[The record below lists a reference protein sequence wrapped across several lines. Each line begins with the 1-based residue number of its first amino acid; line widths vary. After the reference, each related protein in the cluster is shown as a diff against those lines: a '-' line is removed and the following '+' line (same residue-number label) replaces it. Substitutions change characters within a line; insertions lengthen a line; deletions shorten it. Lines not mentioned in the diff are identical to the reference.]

1 MADSITLD
9 ALMQSKGHTALQVQ
23 KPASVEA
30 VRAQV
35 EELSPEQKARVEEVK
50 NSIDLMDSQ
59 AALQYGVGAQ
69 RNISSF
75 SDNILTQVRSKDSGY
90 VGELMSD
97 LVLKV
102 KEVDVDGLDEGFW
115 DKIPFLKNASRA
127 VKKFMQRY
135 EKLEVQ
141 IDRIEQQ
148 LDQARMQMLK
158 DITMF
163 DGLYEKNLEY
173 FRELQI
179 YIAAGEEKLQELQET
194 TLPQLRAEAAAKGD
208 AMSAQ
213 VVRDFEDTVNRFEK
227 KIHDLKL
234 SKTVAIQTAP
244 QIRLIQNNDKM
255 LVDKIQTAVLNTIPI
270 WKSQIV
276 IALGL
281 SRQQKVLHRQ
291 SREDG
296 PKRLNQK
303 RHSLVTLL
311 LPMCLARRAFT
322 ACTAAAQK
330 PRIRNPKNGSAGA
343 SPRIPESKPEASHA
357 SPVRSQP
364 RRAAC
369 AHRKIPAPIVQ
380 PSASARTAGRTCVG
394 AYSFRRE
401 STMELAICSAAVIPS
416 AAIDPG
422 NQRSASSAAGIQ
434 QAAEI
439 ASTMPGRA
447 QPGRKFPATHRT
459 TAASTDCTRM
469 RIAKGSACESEKHT
483 AAGYMPSAAT
493 RSGLR
498 SSSPFPN
505 TAPIRRRSPF
515 CFTADV
521 PPFGARRSRPDQ
533 APARTRWRSGRQSRP
548 FARMRPHGA
557 FPSAAPRPARR
568 TRSGLLWC
576 AEK

>member
-50 NSIDLMDSQ
+50 NSIDLIDSQ
-59 AALQYGVGAQ
+59 TVLQYGVGAQ

-102 KEVDVDGLDEGFW
+102 KEVDVDGLDEGFL
-115 DKIPFLKNASRA
+115 DKLPFLKNASRA

-208 AMSAQ
+208 AMSTQ

-255 LVDKIQTAVLNTIPI
+255 LVDKIQTAILSTIPL

-281 SRQQKVLHRQ
+281 HRQ
-291 SREDG
+291 ESVLKMQRSVSDAT
-296 PKRLNQK
+296 N
-303 RHSLVTLL
+303 TLL
-311 LPMCLARRAFT
+311 TKNAELLRQNSTEVAR
-322 ACTAAAQK
+322 
-330 PRIRNPKNGSAGA
+330 
-343 SPRIPESKPEASHA
+343 ESERGIVDLETLKKVNADLISTIEETIKI
-357 SPVRSQP
+357 QQEG
-364 RRAAC
+364 RAARQN
-369 AHRKIPAPIVQ
+369 AETELLSIEQKLKEALL
-380 PSASARTAGRTCVG
+380 TA
-394 AYSFRRE
+394 
-401 STMELAICSAAVIPS
+401 
-416 AAIDPG
+416 
-422 NQRSASSAAGIQ
+422 IQ
-434 QAAEI
+434 
-439 ASTMPGRA
+439 
-447 QPGRKFPATHRT
+447 
-459 TAASTDCTRM
+459 
-469 RIAKGSACESEKHT
+469 
-483 AAGYMPSAAT
+483 
-493 RSGLR
+493 
-498 SSSPFPN
+498 
-505 TAPIRRRSPF
+505 
-515 CFTADV
+515 
-521 PPFGARRSRPDQ
+521 
-533 APARTRWRSGRQSRP
+533 
-548 FARMRPHGA
+548 
-557 FPSAAPRPARR
+557 
-568 TRSGLLWC
+568 
-576 AEK
+576 

>member
-1 MADSITLD
+1 MAEHITLD
-9 ALMQSKGHTALQVQ
+9 ALMQSSSHTALQVQ
-23 KPASVEA
+23 EPASMET

-75 SDNILTQVRSKDSGY
+75 SDHILTQVRSKDSGY

-102 KEVDVDGLDEGFW
+102 KEVDVDGLDEGFL
-115 DKIPFLKNASRA
+115 DKLPFLKNASRA

-179 YIAAGEEKLQELQET
+179 YIAAGEEKLKELQEI
-194 TLPQLRAEAAAKGD
+194 TLPQLHAEATAKGD

-255 LVDKIQTAVLNTIPI
+255 LVDKIQTAILSTIPL

-281 SRQQKVLHRQ
+281 HRQ
-291 SREDG
+291 ESVLKMQRSVSDAT
-296 PKRLNQK
+296 N
-303 RHSLVTLL
+303 TLL
-311 LPMCLARRAFT
+311 T
-322 ACTAAAQK
+322 
-330 PRIRNPKNGSAGA
+330 KNAELLRQNSTEVA
-343 SPRIPESKPEASHA
+343 
-357 SPVRSQP
+357 
-364 RRAAC
+364 
-369 AHRKIPAPIVQ
+369 
-380 PSASARTAGRTCVG
+380 
-394 AYSFRRE
+394 RE
-401 STMELAICSAAVIPS
+401 SERGIVDLETLKKVNADLISTIEETIKVQQEGRIARQNAEAELA
-416 AAIDPG
+416 
-422 NQRSASSAAGIQ
+422 GIEEQ
-434 QAAEI
+434 LKQ
-439 ASTMPGRA
+439 TLL
-447 QPGRKFPATHRT
+447 AT
-459 TAASTDCTRM
+459 A
-469 RIAKGSACESEKHT
+469 
-483 AAGYMPSAAT
+483 
-493 RSGLR
+493 
-498 SSSPFPN
+498 
-505 TAPIRRRSPF
+505 
-515 CFTADV
+515 
-521 PPFGARRSRPDQ
+521 
-533 APARTRWRSGRQSRP
+533 QSRS
-548 FARMRPHGA
+548 FGK
-557 FPSAAPRPARR
+557 S
-568 TRSGLLWC
+568 
-576 AEK
+576 

>member
-1 MADSITLD
+1 MET
-9 ALMQSKGHTALQVQ
+9 
-23 KPASVEA
+23 

-255 LVDKIQTAVLNTIPI
+255 LVDKIQTAILSTIPL

-281 SRQQKVLHRQ
+281 HRQ
-291 SREDG
+291 ESVLKMQRSVSDAT
-296 PKRLNQK
+296 N
-303 RHSLVTLL
+303 TLL
-311 LPMCLARRAFT
+311 TKNAELLRQNSTEVAR
-322 ACTAAAQK
+322 
-330 PRIRNPKNGSAGA
+330 
-343 SPRIPESKPEASHA
+343 ESERGIVDLQTLKKVNADLISTIEETIKI
-357 SPVRSQP
+357 QQEG
-364 RRAAC
+364 RAARQN
-369 AHRKIPAPIVQ
+369 AETELLSIEQKLKEALL
-380 PSASARTAGRTCVG
+380 TA
-394 AYSFRRE
+394 
-401 STMELAICSAAVIPS
+401 
-416 AAIDPG
+416 
-422 NQRSASSAAGIQ
+422 IQ
-434 QAAEI
+434 
-439 ASTMPGRA
+439 
-447 QPGRKFPATHRT
+447 
-459 TAASTDCTRM
+459 
-469 RIAKGSACESEKHT
+469 
-483 AAGYMPSAAT
+483 
-493 RSGLR
+493 
-498 SSSPFPN
+498 
-505 TAPIRRRSPF
+505 
-515 CFTADV
+515 
-521 PPFGARRSRPDQ
+521 
-533 APARTRWRSGRQSRP
+533 
-548 FARMRPHGA
+548 
-557 FPSAAPRPARR
+557 
-568 TRSGLLWC
+568 
-576 AEK
+576 

>member
-179 YIAAGEEKLQELQET
+179 YIAAGEEKLT
-194 TLPQLRAEAAAKGD
+194 G
-208 AMSAQ
+208 
-213 VVRDFEDTVNRFEK
+213 
-227 KIHDLKL
+227 
-234 SKTVAIQTAP
+234 
-244 QIRLIQNNDKM
+244 
-255 LVDKIQTAVLNTIPI
+255 
-270 WKSQIV
+270 
-276 IALGL
+276 IAGN
-281 SRQQKVLHRQ
+281 H
-291 SREDG
+291 
-296 PKRLNQK
+296 
-303 RHSLVTLL
+303 
-311 LPMCLARRAFT
+311 
-322 ACTAAAQK
+322 
-330 PRIRNPKNGSAGA
+330 
-343 SPRIPESKPEASHA
+343 
-357 SPVRSQP
+357 
-364 RRAAC
+364 
-369 AHRKIPAPIVQ
+369 PA
-380 PSASARTAGRTCVG
+380 
-394 AYSFRRE
+394 
-401 STMELAICSAAVIPS
+401 
-416 AAIDPG
+416 
-422 NQRSASSAAGIQ
+422 
-434 QAAEI
+434 
-439 ASTMPGRA
+439 
-447 QPGRKFPATHRT
+447 
-459 TAASTDCTRM
+459 
-469 RIAKGSACESEKHT
+469 
-483 AAGYMPSAAT
+483 
-493 RSGLR
+493 
-498 SSSPFPN
+498 
-505 TAPIRRRSPF
+505 
-515 CFTADV
+515 
-521 PPFGARRSRPDQ
+521 
-533 APARTRWRSGRQSRP
+533 
-548 FARMRPHGA
+548 
-557 FPSAAPRPARR
+557 AAPR
-568 TRSGLLWC
+568 RSGGQGRRHERPGGAGFRGHGKPL
-576 AEK
+576 

>member
-244 QIRLIQNNDKM
+244 QIRMIQNSDSVM
-255 LVDKIQTAVLNTIPI
+255 AEKIQSTLVNTIPL
-270 WKSQIV
+270 WKNQMI
-276 IALGL
+276 IALGVHH
-281 SRQQKVLHRQ
+281 STEAAKAQRQVSDMTNELLKKNAENLKMATIETAKESERGIVDMETLKQTNQ
-291 SREDG
+291 SLISTLDEVMKIQEDG
-296 PKRLNQK
+296 RQK
-303 RHSLVTLL
+303 R
-311 LPMCLARRAFT
+311 
-322 ACTAAAQK
+322 AAAEVELVQLENDIK
-330 PRIRNPKNGSAGA
+330 KKMLELSAGGQ
-343 SPRIPESKPEASHA
+343 H
-357 SPVRSQP
+357 
-364 RRAAC
+364 
-369 AHRKIPAPIVQ
+369 
-380 PSASARTAGRTCVG
+380 
-394 AYSFRRE
+394 
-401 STMELAICSAAVIPS
+401 
-416 AAIDPG
+416 
-422 NQRSASSAAGIQ
+422 
-434 QAAEI
+434 
-439 ASTMPGRA
+439 
-447 QPGRKFPATHRT
+447 
-459 TAASTDCTRM
+459 
-469 RIAKGSACESEKHT
+469 
-483 AAGYMPSAAT
+483 
-493 RSGLR
+493 
-498 SSSPFPN
+498 
-505 TAPIRRRSPF
+505 
-515 CFTADV
+515 
-521 PPFGARRSRPDQ
+521 
-533 APARTRWRSGRQSRP
+533 
-548 FARMRPHGA
+548 
-557 FPSAAPRPARR
+557 
-568 TRSGLLWC
+568 
-576 AEK
+576 

>member
-102 KEVDVDGLDEGFW
+102 KEVDVDGLDEGFL
-115 DKIPFLKNASRA
+115 DKLPFLKNASRA

-213 VVRDFEDTVNRFEK
+213 VVWDFEDTVNRFEK

-255 LVDKIQTAVLNTIPI
+255 LVDKIQTAILSTIPL

-281 SRQQKVLHRQ
+281 HRQ
-291 SREDG
+291 ESVLKMQRSVSDAT
-296 PKRLNQK
+296 N
-303 RHSLVTLL
+303 TLL
-311 LPMCLARRAFT
+311 TKNAELLRQNSTEVAR
-322 ACTAAAQK
+322 
-330 PRIRNPKNGSAGA
+330 
-343 SPRIPESKPEASHA
+343 ESERGIVDLQTLKKVNADLISTIEETIKI
-357 SPVRSQP
+357 QQEG
-364 RRAAC
+364 RAARQN
-369 AHRKIPAPIVQ
+369 AETELLSIEQKLKEALL
-380 PSASARTAGRTCVG
+380 TA
-394 AYSFRRE
+394 
-401 STMELAICSAAVIPS
+401 
-416 AAIDPG
+416 
-422 NQRSASSAAGIQ
+422 IQ
-434 QAAEI
+434 
-439 ASTMPGRA
+439 
-447 QPGRKFPATHRT
+447 
-459 TAASTDCTRM
+459 
-469 RIAKGSACESEKHT
+469 
-483 AAGYMPSAAT
+483 
-493 RSGLR
+493 
-498 SSSPFPN
+498 
-505 TAPIRRRSPF
+505 
-515 CFTADV
+515 
-521 PPFGARRSRPDQ
+521 
-533 APARTRWRSGRQSRP
+533 
-548 FARMRPHGA
+548 
-557 FPSAAPRPARR
+557 
-568 TRSGLLWC
+568 
-576 AEK
+576 